1 MPDKYTYA
9 VARIHTKENNM
20 LSLQELERLLAAE
33 GMSEAFA
40 FLGEKGYD
48 TLNVET
54 VDDLIRREREK
65 MWKLISELVPDLS
78 VFDIFLYETDFHN
91 LKAAIKALVTQDG
104 TEGVFID
111 GGTVEYSLINN
122 AIKKREYDLLPEFLR
137 ETAEKAVKALLETGD
152 GGICDIICD
161 RAYLENCLKAAEK
174 SDNSMI
180 KRICELTVALADIR
194 IAARGVRLGKNTE
207 FFKRALAECGT
218 LNKEML
224 GFAAAKSF
232 EDFAEYLTRT
242 DYRDAVEILRTSY
255 TAFEK
260 WCDDRFMAEIKKE
273 KHNYFTIAPI
283 AAYILAKESEL
294 KMVGLVLT
302 AKQNRLDEA
311 VVRERLR
318 ELYV

>member
-91 LKAAIKALVTQDG
+91 LKAAVKAFVTQDE

-111 GGTVEYSLINN
+111 GGTEDYSLINN
-122 AIKKREYDLLPEFLR
+122 AIKNREYDLLPEFLR

-161 RAYLENCLKAAEK
+161 RAYLENCLKAAEN
-174 SDNSMI
+174 SDNPMI
-180 KRICELTVALADIR
+180 RRFGELTVALADIR
-194 IAARGVRLGKNTE
+194 IAARGVRLGKMQSFSNGLWQSAGHSTRRCLALQQQ
-207 FFKRALAECGT
+207 RALRSLRIISQEPITVMRLKFSGHH
-218 LNKEML
+218 
-224 GFAAAKSF
+224 
-232 EDFAEYLTRT
+232 
-242 DYRDAVEILRTSY
+242 ILLLKNGVT
-255 TAFEK
+255 TAL
-260 WCDDRFMAEIKKE
+260 W
-273 KHNYFTIAPI
+273 
-283 AAYILAKESEL
+283 L
-294 KMVGLVLT
+294 K
-302 AKQNRLDEA
+302 
-311 VVRERLR
+311 
-318 ELYV
+318 